1 MSSQTFNLKPE
12 TEHPTPFIVSL
23 SGKGGVG
30 KTTLTALILDEL
42 ARKGFPGPVLAVD
55 GDPAMTLH
63 LALGL
68 PAPVVTVADIRDDI
82 PLDAQT
88 VRDLPAGVT
97 PAGYVYRKLMD
108 ENVLMPYHLRA
119 MPLHLLAMGRGEGRG
134 CYCGINRALT
144 TVLGELVDQ
153 YPLVVIDN
161 DAGLEH
167 LNRYRLHRVDYFLTV
182 ATPAR
187 PAIAVAR
194 NIYATARRVGMTIAA
209 DGMLLNRVNGI
220 RPQIDENTAV
230 VSVLPDDRLLFDMEI
245 GGYPIVGL
253 PDHHPLRRA
262 LSAVTNYILE
272 QIIETS
278 TDFDR
283 HHELDE

>member
-1 MSSQTFNLKPE
+1 MTSKTSTGNHTTNAEK
-12 TEHPTPFIVSL
+12 PFIVSL

-68 PAPVVTVADIRDDI
+68 PTPPATVADIRDDTALDAKTVRNLPVGI
-82 PLDAQT
+82 TPADYVAQQLTAAGVLRRVSLRQMPLDF
-88 VRDLPAGVT
+88 LS
-97 PAGYVYRKLMD
+97 
-108 ENVLMPYHLRA
+108 
-119 MPLHLLAMGRGEGRG
+119 MGRREGHG
-134 CYCGINRALT
+134 CYCSINKALT
-144 TVLGELVDQ
+144 TVLNDILGR

-161 DAGLEH
+161 EAGLEH

-187 PAIAVAR
+187 PAIAVAQ
-194 NIYATARRVGMTIAA
+194 NIHATARQVGMDIAA
-209 DGMLLNRVNGI
+209 DGLLLNRVNGI
-220 RPQIDENTAV
+220 RPQIDDNTEV

-253 PDHHPLRRA
+253 PDSHPLRRA
-262 LSAVTNYILE
+262 LSAVIDHILE
-272 QIIETS
+272 NVTRS
-278 TDFDR
+278 
-283 HHELDE
+283 